1 MVMVDE
7 QGLLSRRPTVAALLQ
22 ERGELLVV
30 TGLGSPTYDV
40 AACSH
45 SDANFYLWG
54 AMGSA
59 VTVALG
65 LALSQPDK
73 PVAAITG
80 DGEMLMGVGSLAT
93 CVTQAPRNLT
103 IVVLDNR
110 HYGETGMQASHT
122 GMGVELHQVA
132 KGMGINNAHEITDE
146 QGVLAL
152 REKLTSPSELGFATI
167 RVGTSAD
174 ERVLP
179 SRDGIANKL
188 NFRAAL
194 GLPAG
199 H

>member
-1 MVMVDE
+1 MVDE

-93 CVTQAPRNLT
+93 CVTQAPTNLT
-103 IVVLDNR
+103 IVCLL
-110 HYGETGMQASHT
+110 Y
-122 GMGVELHQVA
+122 
-132 KGMGINNAHEITDE
+132 
-146 QGVLAL
+146 
-152 REKLTSPSELGFATI
+152 TSPSPRDATLS
-167 RVGTSAD
+167 RMPSSA
-174 ERVLP
+174 
-179 SRDGIANKL
+179 
-188 NFRAAL
+188 
-194 GLPAG
+194 
-199 H
+199 